1 MKLKTEI
8 KRMFDRYSP
17 NTWWGDYFDVRFYVV
32 SQLMQMHGER
42 ILDVGCGSGIVDHFV
57 PTDNELVGIDT
68 NSSDIKVAREL
79 NKNRTYFVKNVFEF
93 SYGKKFTIVI
103 ALNVIEALSSERRE
117 QFIDKLLS
125 FLEANGRLILTT
137 PNREYE
143 SYVTHE
149 NKLSYDDLNRL
160 LSKYKIEHQIFGHNP
175 LKPRRHPSDRVL
187 SKISVIASKVDS
199 KLYTN
204 ESTRKCKSFYVV
216 CMKK

>member
-160 LSKYKIEHQIFGHNP
+160 LSKYKIEYQIFGHNP